1 MRQVREIRRDNLQ
14 RLLAGYR
21 FQRQFAEATG
31 LAAAHVSQMVNGTRD
46 MGEDVARRVEKAL
59 GLPANWMDR
68 VEGSAPESLVIDL
81 EQLPADELGLLADYR
96 RLTER
101 HREMLR
107 ETAAGYLSLEVS
119 HR

>member
-1 MRQVREIRRDNLQ
+1 MREIRRDNLQ
-14 RLLAGYR
+14 RLLTGYR

-46 MGEDVARRVEKAL
+46 MGEDVARRIEKAL

-68 VEGSAPESLVIDL
+68 VEGSALELAVIDL